1 MRLRLELCSR
11 RNAVE
16 PHFNVDNLAPPR
28 LREVFEH
35 TPAHVQ
41 LLHPLKQKVLEFNFE
56 VQHPADGGKVR
67 ARVLV
72 LTLRNGAG
80 DNDPLAV
87 AIGTV
92 DE

>member
-1 MRLRLELCSR
+1 
-11 RNAVE
+11 
-16 PHFNVDNLAPPR
+16 
-28 LREVFEH
+28 
-35 TPAHVQ
+35 
-41 LLHPLKQKVLEFNFE
+41 